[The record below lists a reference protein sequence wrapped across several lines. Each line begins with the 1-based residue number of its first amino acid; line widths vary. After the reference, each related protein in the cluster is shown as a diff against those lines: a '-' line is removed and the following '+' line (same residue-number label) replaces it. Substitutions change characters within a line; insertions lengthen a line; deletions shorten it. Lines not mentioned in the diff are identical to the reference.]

1 MKHHV
6 RQWLA
11 GFIYWGVM
19 LASLA
24 AAVDAGTKIVA
35 DTRNPRSFELAAVR
49 LDAPPEPDAPLQGRA
64 LLVNLTG
71 SKVRVELK
79 GVSHSWLERTMSVP
93 EQLIPEASGS
103 FRPCGDQAVAREVEV
118 LPGPSWWCF
127 HQRLPTLDARAIGQ
141 LRNGEDPRLWF
152 ATLIV
157 YRTED
162 GNFRRARLC
171 KVYNFAASRFERSR
185 RGTCDWFF

>member
-1 MKHHV
+1 
-6 RQWLA
+6 
-11 GFIYWGVM
+11 M

-71 SKVRVELK
+71 SKVWVALK

-103 FRPCGDQAVAREVEV
+103 FRPCGDQPLPARSKSC
-118 LPGPSWWCF
+118 P
-127 HQRLPTLDARAIGQ
+127 
-141 LRNGEDPRLWF
+141 DPAGGAF
-152 ATLIV
+152 TS
-157 YRTED
+157 D
-162 GNFRRARLC
+162 CRRSTPVR
-171 KVYNFAASRFERSR
+171 SGSFETGRIRGSGSR
-185 RGTCDWFF
+185 R